1 MTPTKNMAP
10 DFKSDS
16 ICDILKA
23 CKKLNVKRIVL
34 SGCEIEFY
42 PETPEPEPVQSGFGL
57 PIDRMGENMQ
67 KAHLEAKQQALRESY
82 EAQELANERQQ
93 YEAKRMTP
101 SDDEELKRL
110 VMEQE
115 LMMHEPSAWEDMQID
130 TALGNVKDRENSQL
144 IGDTAGY
151 HAHTALRG
159 EGVQ

>member
-42 PETPEPEPVQSGFGL
+42 PEAFVPEIVVPKTGPLTDED
-57 PIDRMGENMQ
+57 II
-67 KAHLEAKQQALRESY
+67 EAKQQALRESY